1 MKPKKCTDLELQRRL
16 QFFAVIIGSLI
27 AIAILQ
33 NLIKV

>member
-1 MKPKKCTDLELQRRL
+1 MKPKKCTDLELQRRVQL
-16 QFFAVIIGSLI
+16 FAVLIVSLI